1 MAITRI
7 WPTRPSRK
15 ADMNKIKELA
25 VITVAA
31 LAFLLITGVVKS
43 EETKSVTPKE
53 FVETVASVPGK
64 VGNHITQEIEKTK
77 AYQAKNWADMKSQW
91 QKLLS
96 KFQAN

>member
-1 MAITRI
+1 MKKLIFAVMVIGIGYLTMA
-7 WPTRPSRK
+7 K
-15 ADMNKIKELA
+15 A
-25 VITVAA
+25 
-31 LAFLLITGVVKS
+31 

-64 VGNHITQEIEKTK
+64 VGNHITNEIEKTK
-77 AYQAKNWADMKSQW
+77 EYKAKNWADMKSQW

>member
-1 MAITRI
+1 
-7 WPTRPSRK
+7 
-15 ADMNKIKELA
+15 MNKIKELA

-53 FVETVASVPGK
+53 FVGAVASVPGK
-64 VGNHITQEIEKTK
+64 LGNPLQAEIAKTK
-77 AYQAKNWADMKSQW
+77 EFQAKNWADMKSQW

>member
-1 MAITRI
+1 MD
-7 WPTRPSRK
+7 K
-15 ADMNKIKELA
+15 FKELA
-25 VITVAA
+25 AITVIA

-53 FVETVASVPGK
+53 FVEKVVSVPGK